1 MNFQM
6 PMNQQHSRL
15 SAIQSV
21 GSPSD
26 LTMTMKSKQLMMA
39 ELASTGKVIAKVEA
53 NKVHPKS
60 AAPQKPTQNNDNS
73 THEAVVESS
82 IASPD
87 EPNDLARADGPI
99 LVQDDDQ
106 VAEKRM
112 GANMISEVINGDGGG
127 SNSFMLEKDSDIS
140 SFIGA

>member
-1 MNFQM
+1 M
-6 PMNQQHSRL
+6 
-15 SAIQSV
+15 
-21 GSPSD
+21 
-26 LTMTMKSKQLMMA
+26 
-39 ELASTGKVIAKVEA
+39 
-53 NKVHPKS
+53 
-60 AAPQKPTQNNDNS
+60 
-73 THEAVVESS
+73 VESS

-87 EPNDLARADGPI
+87 EPSDLARADDPI
-99 LVQDDDQ
+99 LVQGDDQ